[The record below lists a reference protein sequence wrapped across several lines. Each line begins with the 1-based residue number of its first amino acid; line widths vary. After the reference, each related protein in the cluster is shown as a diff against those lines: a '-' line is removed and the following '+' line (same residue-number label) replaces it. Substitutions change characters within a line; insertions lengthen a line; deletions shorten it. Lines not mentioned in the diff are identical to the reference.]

1 MEKIK
6 WVSEGTIHRAVK
18 LSGHDELGQID
29 IVVADLVKE
38 GCRPTVIIGGHEQI
52 RDIKTFFHS
61 RMLMADLIDF
71 DYAGVDYAGL
81 VVDHRVKD
89 AIYILY
95 AAMDLSELEAPQFA
109 GLDELP

>member
-29 IVVADLVKE
+29 IVVA
-38 GCRPTVIIGGHEQI
+38 
-52 RDIKTFFHS
+52 
-61 RMLMADLIDF
+61 
-71 DYAGVDYAGL
+71 
-81 VVDHRVKD
+81 
-89 AIYILY
+89 
-95 AAMDLSELEAPQFA
+95 